1 MEKSKVS
8 KGAGFIAALVGILL
22 WFVGGVIGGSTGLK
36 KR

>member
-8 KGAGFIAALVGILL
+8 KGVGFITSLVGILL
-22 WFVGGVIGGSTGLK
+22 WFIGGVIGGSTGLK